1 MLWLGWSI
9 NLRSHYSSDICKV
22 QKNTCVPMF
31 SLMLTPLSLHT
42 VYIWWKCC
50 VGSHAT
56 KVNGNKYDGAG
67 RQTTD
72 YWQPDIFQQ
81 HGYYCL
87 NGYIHI
93 TWEDQSDCTDWVKCN
108 QHCMLEL
115 PKFNQERDHVNWE
128 IICRTDI
135 QISMFEEISRVEP
148 RLTKHI

>member
-1 MLWLGWSI
+1 MSLICEIFDSNSLLRWCYGWVNPSI
-9 NLRSHYSSDICKV
+9 CEVIIILQTCARS
-22 QKNTCVPMF
+22 KNTCVPMF

-128 IICRTDI
+128 IICRTD
-135 QISMFEEISRVEP
+135 
-148 RLTKHI
+148 T